1 MKFWM
6 HKLTAVMAM
15 LVCIGAY
22 CSEASAVFK
31 FEQQPATVM
40 NSQLSSDVKMGFAG
54 ESERVVVIGEG
65 FIGEV
70 PSVGEDIPLD
80 LALTLM
86 VPQDWKVLLDS
97 SVRIEGIKTSWS
109 GTNRLWTSVLEEAAR
124 NYNLRFIVDHKQH
137 KIFVFNEDRPQE
149 KLEQLENERRAIEE
163 ARLEKKRQLEAE
175 RKAEEETRLK
185 AERAVAEQARLEA
198 ERKAAEEA
206 RLKAKRAA
214 AEQARLEAE
223 RKAAEEARLKAKREA
238 AERALKKRKCSLKSG
253 DLFLNLTDLVDAWG
267 YILKWECKATKKGSF
282 STDYPIVLKGEDLR
296 EDLDMISASL
306 SQSPLL
312 SSYIYEFGVYKNKVI
327 HLIIKGR

>member
-206 RLKAKRAA
+206 RLKAKR
-214 AEQARLEAE
+214 
-223 RKAAEEARLKAKREA
+223 EA